1 MVTLLRRWT
10 RPLNNGRP
18 CTEIGTNL
26 SAVCHRPRSASGRIR
41 GCPRSRCGLLH
52 CGLRAPVGPC
62 LLELAAD
69 GHCLPA
75 SSMRGRNCTHAGRL
89 RCHSQRE
96 KQDSFQDFLTVYRIF
111 LALPLP
117 FARRHQAQPPHD
129 YRSPALPPLR
139 PRMDRTLRRS
149 FDLLAAKV
157 KDFGCV
163 SFRLAAQ
170 FVRIVR

>member
-1 MVTLLRRWT
+1 MVTLPLRQK
-10 RPLNNGRP
+10 RPENKCRP
-18 CTEIGTNL
+18 RTAIRTNR
-26 SAVCHRPRSASGRIR
+26 SAVCHGPRSASGRIR

-62 LLELAAD
+62 LLELDAD

-75 SSMRGRNCTHAGRL
+75 SSMRGRNCTHADRL
-89 RCHSQRE
+89 RCHLQRE
-96 KQDSFQDFLTVYRIF
+96 KQDSFQDFLFV
-111 LALPLP
+111 LPDFSSVAPSLR
-117 FARRHQAQPPHD
+117 RRHQAQTPHD

-139 PRMDRTLRRS
+139 PRMERTLRRS